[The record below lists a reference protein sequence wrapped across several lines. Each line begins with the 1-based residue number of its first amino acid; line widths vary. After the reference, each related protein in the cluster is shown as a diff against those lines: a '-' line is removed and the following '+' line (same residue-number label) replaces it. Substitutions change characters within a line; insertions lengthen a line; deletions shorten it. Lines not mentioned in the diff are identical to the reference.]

1 MRASRVLATASVVVG
16 VGLLSGSAA
25 QVAALDGDLERA
37 VQRPD
42 TPGRTLTGGDE
53 ADRERG
59 KCRWRHE
66 RESGAKTRENVS

>member
-16 VGLLSGSAA
+16 IGLLSGSAA

-37 VQRPD
+37 ARSPD
-42 TPGRTLTGGDE
+42 TPGRTLTSGEEGRRDQS
-53 ADRERG
+53 

-66 RESGAKTRENVS
+66 RESETKARENVS